1 MYFNHIQFQLEL
13 YRRLQGLVEEGL
25 LSCILQREEVRQENA
40 IWVSI
45 QLEFAKRKEAMEVED
60 LEKQMGKLKGPGEGV
75 GFMGECEV
83 GDEQVDGAEGG
94 DGGKP
99 GWAEEG

>member
-1 MYFNHIQFQLEL
+1 M
-13 YRRLQGLVEEGL
+13 
-25 LSCILQREEVRQENA
+25 LSCLLQRREVRQENA
-40 IWVSI
+40 VWVQA
-45 QLEFAKRKEAMEVED
+45 QLEFAKRTEAMEVVE
-60 LEKQMGKLKGPGEGV
+60 LEKKMGQLKGPGEGV
-75 GFMGECEV
+75 GFMGESEV